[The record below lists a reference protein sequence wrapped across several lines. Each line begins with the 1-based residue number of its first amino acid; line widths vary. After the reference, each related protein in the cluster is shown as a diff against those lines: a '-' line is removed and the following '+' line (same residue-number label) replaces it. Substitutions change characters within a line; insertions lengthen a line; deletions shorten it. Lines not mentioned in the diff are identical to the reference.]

1 MKKGQQKL
9 VENNVAGSDQV
20 TSTVEDSQDVAKETS
35 QIEAAD
41 DTNNNTNTEVTSS
54 SPTPVDCNGS
64 SDSTQLSSKEK
75 LAKFSFEHK
84 AQ

>member
-9 VENNVAGSDQV
+9 AENNNVVDNDQV
-20 TSTVEDSQDVAKETS
+20 TSTVEDSQDAASKETS
-35 QIEAAD
+35 QIETD
-41 DTNNNTNTEVTSS
+41 KNDTDNINTEVSNS
-54 SPTPVDCNGS
+54 SPMPADS

-75 LAKFSFEHK
+75 LAKFSFEQK

>member
-9 VENNVAGSDQV
+9 AENNNVVDNDQV
-20 TSTVEDSQDVAKETS
+20 TSTVEDSQDAASKETS
-35 QIEAAD
+35 HIETD
-41 DTNNNTNTEVTSS
+41 KNDTDNINTEVSNS
-54 SPTPVDCNGS
+54 SPMPADS

>member
-9 VENNVAGSDQV
+9 AENNGVVDNDQV
-20 TSTVEDSQDVAKETS
+20 TSTVEDSQDAASKETS
-35 QIEAAD
+35 QIETD
-41 DTNNNTNTEVTSS
+41 KNDTDNINTEVSNS
-54 SPTPVDCNGS
+54 SPMPADS

>member
-1 MKKGQQKL
+1 M
-9 VENNVAGSDQV
+9 VDNDQV
-20 TSTVEDSQDVAKETS
+20 TSTVEDSQDAAAKEAS
-35 QIEAAD
+35 QIEEAD
-41 DTNNNTNTEVTSS
+41 NTNNTNTEVTSS
-54 SPTPVDCNGS
+54 YPADCNGS